1 MSYCSKK
8 RVTKPTRGYG
18 YKIYGRGDTE
28 PELEEIEKI
37 TEKKQRGRPRKN
49 LIEPSGARS
58 APIGRTSEPEEEEFL
73 EEKTA
78 TKYRGRPRITHSF
91 QSNVTDTLNN
101 LMGQLA
107 IQERETK
114 QLESDPE
121 LKREE
126 LKRLRAMQKQISKV
140 YLSYV

>member
-1 MSYCSKK
+1 MSYYSKK

-18 YKIYGRGDTE
+18 YRIYGRGDTE

-49 LIEPSGARS
+49 LI
-58 APIGRTSEPEEEEFL
+58 EPEEEEFL

-126 LKRLRAMQKQISKV
+126 LKRLRGMQKQISKI

>member
-1 MSYCSKK
+1 MSYNSKK

-49 LIEPSGARS
+49 LIEP
-58 APIGRTSEPEEEEFL
+58 EEEEFL
-73 EEKTA
+73 EEKAA

-126 LKRLRAMQKQISKV
+126 LKRLRGMQKQISKI

>member
-1 MSYCSKK
+1 MSYYSKK

-18 YKIYGRGDTE
+18 YRIYGRGDTE

-49 LIEPSGARS
+49 LIE
-58 APIGRTSEPEEEEFL
+58 PIGRTSEPEEEEFL

-107 IQERETK
+107 IQERKTK

-126 LKRLRAMQKQISKV
+126 LKRLRGMQKQISKI